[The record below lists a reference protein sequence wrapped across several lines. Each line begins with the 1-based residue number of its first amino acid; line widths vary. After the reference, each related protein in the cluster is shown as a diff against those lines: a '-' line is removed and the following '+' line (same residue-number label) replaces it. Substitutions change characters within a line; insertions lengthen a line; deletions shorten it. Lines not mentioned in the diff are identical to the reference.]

1 MENFRELLKE
11 EVKKYNKI
19 DLTDKML
26 ERFEIYKNLLIEWN
40 EKINLTAITGEHDII
55 LKHFVDSLEIVKYI
69 KEGQSIIDVGTGGG
83 FPGIVIAIYFNGNLD
98 ITLLDALDK
107 RIKFLNEVIKILELK
122 NVKTVHG
129 RAEELSNDQIYREK
143 FDISTARAVS
153 SLNTL
158 LEFNSPFVKVEGKCL
173 LLKGEKIKDEILISK
188 KALEILKCNIVDQ
201 YEYSY
206 IVNNEEYK
214 RYIIDIEKIGKTPNK
229 YPRNFGKIKKNP
241 L

>member
-26 ERFEIYKNLLIEWN
+26 ERFEIYKNLLLEWN

>member
-26 ERFEIYKNLLIEWN
+26 ERFEIYKNLLLEWN
-40 EKINLTAITGEHDII
+40 KKINLTAITGEHDII

-69 KEGQSIIDVGTGGG
+69 KEGQNIIDVGTGGG

-188 KALEILKCNIVDQ
+188 KALEILKCNIVDR

>member
-26 ERFEIYKNLLIEWN
+26 ERFEIYKNLLLEWN

-69 KEGQSIIDVGTGGG
+69 KEGQNIIDVGTGGG

-188 KALEILKCNIVDQ
+188 KALEILKCNIVDR